1 MATTGTVRRGVAWS
15 GLAAG
20 LVVVAAGIGT
30 GCLPEV
36 GGPVDPG
43 SNAIYDVARDAFGR
57 GQLREALAKVDQA
70 LEMDESNADAAYL
83 GAIILLDFCAADV
96 SSTDC
101 HFEVAEKY
109 ARRAIKAKPDMRDA
123 SNALGVILIHEK
135 KYDDAIAVLKP
146 LTEDILYASPEK
158 SWGNLGWAYLE
169 KGEPTLA
176 VDALRRSVASQ
187 PNFCVGN
194 YRLGLAYEAAGQ
206 LEAADAALNRAVSTP
221 RPGCDRMQEAFDA
234 LARVRIKT
242 GKSEEARADLSKCR
256 DIARGSVIGQRC
268 EATMKTLQ

>member
-1 MATTGTVRRGVAWS
+1 VAVAF
-15 GLAAG
+15 GAA
-20 LVVVAAGIGT
+20 A
-30 GCLPEV
+30 GCLPE
-36 GGPVDPG
+36 GTGPVDPA

-83 GAIILLDFCAADV
+83 GVIILLDFCARDAD
-96 SSTDC
+96 SSDC
-101 HFEVAEKY
+101 HFESAEKY
-109 ARRAIKAKPDMRDA
+109 ARRAVRAKPEMRDA
-123 SNALGVILIHEK
+123 ANALGVILIHEK
-135 KYDDAIAVLKP
+135 RYDDAIAVLKP

-169 KGEPTLA
+169 KGEPALA
-176 VDALRRSVASQ
+176 VDALRRAVAAQ
-187 PNFCVGN
+187 PNFCVGS
-194 YRLGLAYEAAGQ
+194 YRLGLAYETAGQ
-206 LEAADAALNRAVSTP
+206 LEAADAALNRAVTTQ

-242 GKSEEARADLSKCR
+242 GKSEEARADLTKCR
-256 DIARGSVIGQRC
+256 DIARGSVLGQRC